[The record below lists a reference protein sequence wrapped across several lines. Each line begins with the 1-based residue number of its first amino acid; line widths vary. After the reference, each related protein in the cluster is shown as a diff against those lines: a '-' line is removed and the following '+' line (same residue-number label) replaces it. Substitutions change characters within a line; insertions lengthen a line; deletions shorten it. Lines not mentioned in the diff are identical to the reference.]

1 MENWVKIA
9 AQRHKNFE
17 KDVKAKNIHKL
28 DLSKYG
34 VAEAIE
40 ETKTTSSNVTKEL
53 EKLNELYKSGAIT
66 KEEFDKAKKIL
77 LN

>member
-1 MENWVKIA
+1 M
-9 AQRHKNFE
+9 
-17 KDVKAKNIHKL
+17 
-28 DLSKYG
+28 SKYG